1 MAETLSEIERQAVK
15 NRAAELRAQ
24 EKAGKDRAAGLA
36 SVQEAIAKL
45 DGLDKELAEG
55 VHRIV
60 TEAAPH
66 LVPKT
71 YYGFAAYANADG
83 KIVCFFKPSSKFK
96 VRYATFE
103 FEAPAALDDGDMWPT
118 AFALLA
124 ITPETEKRIAH
135 LVATAAA

>member
-1 MAETLSEIERQAVK
+1 MSGTLSDIERQAVK

-36 SVQEAIAKL
+36 ALEEAIAQL
-45 DGLDKELAEG
+45 DGLDKELAAG

-60 TEAAPH
+60 SETAPH
-66 LVPKT
+66 LMPKT
-71 YYGFAAYANADG
+71 YYGFVAYANADG
-83 KIVCFFKPSSKFK
+83 KVVCFFKPSSKFK

-118 AFALLA
+118 AFALTAL
-124 ITPETEKRIAH
+124 TPETEKRIAD
-135 LVATAAA
+135 LVKRAAA

>member
-1 MAETLSEIERQAVK
+1 MSGTLSDIERQAVK

-36 SVQEAIAKL
+36 ALEEAIAQL
-45 DGLDKELAEG
+45 DGLDKELAAG

-60 TEAAPH
+60 SETAPH
-66 LVPKT
+66 LMPKT
-71 YYGFAAYANADG
+71 YYGFVAYANADG
-83 KIVCFFKPSSKFK
+83 KVVCFFKPSSKFK

-118 AFALLA
+118 AFALTDL
-124 ITPETEKRIAH
+124 TPETEKRIAV
-135 LVATAAA
+135 LVKRAAA

>member
-36 SVQEAIAKL
+36 SVLEAIAKL
-45 DGLDKELAEG
+45 EGLDRELAEG

-83 KIVCFFKPSSKFK
+83 KTVCFFKPSSKFK

-103 FEAPAALDDGDMWPT
+103 FETPAALDDGDMWPT

-124 ITPETEKRIAH
+124 ITPETEKRIAD
-135 LVATAAA
+135 LVTTAAA